1 MATTQTQKVITPEN
15 LGQGIAYN
23 PQTKKWEVH
32 FVSEAEIEQ
41 VTNYVEPQE
50 DDEHYVAKEC
60 IKLRDRASGYMWDSC
75 KSILKDRAPARDE
88 ILRTP
93 LSVNLTRDALV
104 LNFEVSN
111 TSNHSVHDD
120 QQIVLE
126 STAENETRFDL
137 ENYDNVTTEEFN
149 RTLAGKKLK
158 FTTNERFSNIEG
170 KPKIRG
176 TTFEVAYPAIDEI
189 ADTVTYSCSSL
200 HKMLSVVGEDR
211 YNIPLKKLVEAGK
224 LQIEVIVEASNAER
238 QTAIINANNVGIF
251 DKSLDS
257 ADRLVEKYITRR
269 SGQPVNEDLDIAM
282 YTNKAHVMINFTP
295 NEVIFNR
302 PGQKITC
309 NFQNFDNGIQ
319 VENVRK
325 PAPKNPE
332 GISNVRWRENF
343 LADENYH
350 RYGDNVFPTLLYHS
364 DTLNTDSDKTLNLAG
379 LADAKEVNEHYKDL
393 GVEVDHDGKNVTIPW
408 INLPYIDTEV
418 SFGPLKSGN
427 RGANNGAWN
436 VLAPEFASGVSDD
449 EKQAINKALKVE
461 AAPINVHVKVTDKET
476 GADVM
481 TFTQTPATYR
491 TSEAFRLD
499 SGFDAYI
506 RGNHPA
512 VKLTV
517 SADPITIKW
526 WSGKAT
532 LNFKPYDVYF
542 KENRGLASFDV

>member
-1 MATTQTQKVITPEN
+1 MASKTQKVITPEN

-23 PQTKKWEVH
+23 PQTKKWEAH

-50 DDEHYVAKEC
+50 DDEHYVQRED
-60 IKLRDRASGYMWDSC
+60 IKLRDRTSGFMWDSY
-75 KSILKDRAPARDE
+75 KSVLKDRAPARDE

-93 LSVNLTRDALV
+93 LSVNLTRDALA

-111 TSNHSVHDD
+111 TYNHSAHDD
-120 QQIVLE
+120 QQVVLE
-126 STAENETRFDL
+126 SAAENETRFNL

-158 FTTNERFSNIEG
+158 FSTNERFSNMEG
-170 KPKIRG
+170 KPKIRE
-176 TTFEVAYPAIDEI
+176 TTFEVAYPVVDEI
-189 ADTVTYSCSSL
+189 TDTLTYSYSSTHHL
-200 HKMLSVVGEDR
+200 LKAAEGDR
-211 YNIPLKKLVEAGK
+211 YHIPLKKLVKAGK
-224 LQIEVIVEASNAER
+224 LQIEVIVEADNAER
-238 QTAIINANNVGIF
+238 QSVIINATNA
-251 DKSLDS
+251 DKMDDS
-257 ADRLVEKYITRR
+257 NTSPGKLVETYITRTPQFE
-269 SGQPVNEDLDIAM
+269 GGDLDIALM
-282 YTNKAHVMINFTP
+282 TNKLHVMINFTP

-364 DTLNTDSDKTLNLAG
+364 DALNTDSDKTLNLAG
-379 LADAKEVNEHYKDL
+379 FADAKAVNEHYKDL
-393 GVEVDHDGKNVTIPW
+393 GVEVDHDGKTVTIPW
-408 INLPYIDTEV
+408 IDLPYIDTEV
-418 SFGPLKSGN
+418 SFGPLKSSN
-427 RGANNGAWN
+427 RGAQGGFWN
-436 VLAPEFASGVSDD
+436 ILAPEFAPGTSDE
-449 EKQAINKALKVE
+449 EKQAINEALKQE

-491 TSEAFRLD
+491 ASNSFLLDGSFRT
-499 SGFDAYI
+499 YI
-506 RGNHPA
+506 EGEHPA

-526 WSGKAT
+526 WSGKVT
-532 LNFKPYDVYF
+532 LNFKPYEVYF
-542 KENRGLASFDV
+542 KENRSLGSFEA

>member
-1 MATTQTQKVITPEN
+1 MASKTQKVITLEN

-50 DDEHYVAKEC
+50 DDEHYVQRED
-60 IKLRDRASGYMWDSC
+60 IKLRDRTSGFMWDSY
-75 KSILKDRAPARDE
+75 KSVLKDRAPARDE

-93 LSVNLTRDALV
+93 LSVNLMRDALA

-111 TSNHSVHDD
+111 TSNHSAHDD
-120 QQIVLE
+120 QQISLQDDPDNQA
-126 STAENETRFDL
+126 SFNL

-149 RTLAGKKLK
+149 RTLAGKKIK
-158 FTTNERFSNIEG
+158 YTTNARFSNMEG
-170 KPKIRG
+170 KPKIRE
-176 TTFEVAYPAIDEI
+176 TAFEVAYPVVEEI
-189 ADTVTYSCSSL
+189 TDTLTFSYSSTYSSL
-200 HKMLSVVGEDR
+200 KAAEGDR
-211 YNIPLKKLVEAGK
+211 YHIPLKKLVEAGK
-224 LQIEVIVEASNAER
+224 LQLEVIAEASNAER
-238 QTAIINANNVGIF
+238 QSVIINATNA
-251 DKSLDS
+251 DKMDDS
-257 ADRLVEKYITRR
+257 NTSPGKLVETHITRTPQFD
-269 SGQPVNEDLDIAM
+269 GGDLDIAM
-282 YTNKAHVMINFTP
+282 MNNKAHVMIKFTP

-350 RYGDNVFPTLLYHS
+350 RYGDNVFSTLLYHS
-364 DTLNTDSDKTLNLAG
+364 DALNTDSDKTLNLAG
-379 LADAKEVNEHYKDL
+379 FADAKAVNEHYKDL
-393 GVEVDHDGKNVTIPW
+393 GVEVDHDGKTVTIPW
-408 INLPYIDTEV
+408 IDLPYIDTEV
-418 SFGPLKSGN
+418 SFDALKSGN
-427 RGANNGAWN
+427 RGAQGGFWN
-436 VLAPEFASGVSDD
+436 VLAPEFAPGVSDD

-461 AAPINVHVKVTDKET
+461 AAPINIHVKVTDKET

-481 TFTQTPATYR
+481 TFTQTPPTYR
-491 TSEAFRLD
+491 KSDGFITDSSFRTYAV
-499 SGFDAYI
+499 GE
-506 RGNHPA
+506 HPA

-526 WSGKAT
+526 WSGKVT
-532 LNFKPYDVYF
+532 LNFKPYEVYF
-542 KENRGLASFDV
+542 KENRSLGSFEA

>member
-1 MATTQTQKVITPEN
+1 MARSQKVITPEN

-60 IKLRDRASGYMWDSC
+60 VKLRDRASGYMWDSC
-75 KSILKDRAPARDE
+75 KSTLKDRAPARDE

-93 LSVNLTRDALV
+93 LSVNLTRDALA

-111 TSNHSVHDD
+111 TSNHSAHDD
-120 QQIVLE
+120 QQISLLDYPDNQA
-126 STAENETRFDL
+126 SFNL

-158 FTTNERFSNIEG
+158 FTTNERFSNMEG
-170 KPKIRG
+170 KPKIRE
-176 TTFEVAYPAIDEI
+176 TAFEVAYPVVDETT
-189 ADTVTYSCSSL
+189 DTLTFSYSGTYSAL
-200 HKMLSVVGEDR
+200 KAAEGDR
-211 YNIPLKKLVEAGK
+211 YHIPLKKLVEAGK
-224 LQIEVIVEASNAER
+224 LQLEVIAEADNAER
-238 QTAIINANNVGIF
+238 QTAIINASNV
-251 DKSLDS
+251 DVLDS
-257 ADRLVEKYITRR
+257 NLDFASKLAERYIIRR
-269 SGQPVNEDLDIAM
+269 SGQPVNEELDIAQL
-282 YTNKAHVMINFTP
+282 TNKLHLMIKFTP
-295 NEVIFNR
+295 NEVVFNR

-309 NFQNFDNGIQ
+309 VFQNFDNGIQ

-332 GISNVRWRENF
+332 GISNVRWRENL

-379 LADAKEVNEHYKDL
+379 LADAKAVNEHYKDL
-393 GVEVDHDGKNVTIPW
+393 GVEVDHNGKTVTIPW
-408 INLPYIDTEV
+408 IDLPYIDTEV
-418 SFGPLKSGN
+418 SFDALKSGN
-427 RGANNGAWN
+427 RGAQGESWN
-436 VLAPEFASGVSDD
+436 VLAPEFAPGVSDD

-461 AAPINVHVKVTDKET
+461 AAPINIHVKVTDKET

-481 TFTQTPATYR
+481 TFTQTPQTYR
-491 TSEAFRLD
+491 KYDGVITDSSFRT
-499 SGFDAYI
+499 YI
-506 RGNHPA
+506 EGDHPA

-526 WSGKAT
+526 WSGKVT

-542 KENRGLASFDV
+542 KENRSLGSFEA